1 MNQIQFSCTTLNGTG
16 KQGRL
21 PKDSDGYYTTVV
33 GGLQCFN
40 SSGDFYP
47 YEAAKDLFQSSS
59 SLMRRVSTG
68 CLKSESGHPKPLP
81 GQSME
86 SFANRV
92 MSIEE
97 TKVCAHFAQLW
108 LDFESIKDETGRPV
122 VAIMAKVAPSGPL
135 GASME
140 KSLANPKEEV
150 CFSIRAF
157 TEDKNVG
164 GVRHRMLRQVVTFDN
179 VVEPGI
185 NIARKYY
192 SPTLESFEDVSFSR
206 ENIENAILTL
216 PANVVMESTK
226 SLNDDLI
233 SILGW
238 NIKDKPSFIKW

>member
-21 PKDSDGYYTTVV
+21 PKDSDGYYTMPV

-47 YEAAKDLFQSSS
+47 YEAAKELFQSSS

-68 CLKSESGHPKPLP
+68 CLKGEMGHPKPLP

-92 MSIEE
+92 MCVEE
-97 TKVCAHFAQLW
+97 TNVCAHFAQLW
-108 LDFESIKDETGRPV
+108 LDFESIRDETGRPV
-122 VAIMAKVAPSGPL
+122 VAIMAKVTGSGPKGPSL
-135 GASME
+135 E
-140 KSLANPKEEV
+140 KSLSNPKEEV
-150 CFSIRAF
+150 CFSVRGF

-164 GVRHRMLRQVVTFDN
+164 GIKHRMLRQIICYDHI
-179 VVEPGI
+179 VEPGI
-185 NIARKYY
+185 NTARKYY
-192 SPTLESFEDVSFSR
+192 SPTLESYTDVSFTR
-206 ENIENAILTL
+206 EDIEKSVLPISSNIVL
-216 PANVVMESTK
+216 ESTMT
-226 SLNDDLI
+226 LGADLL